1 MQTLNKLCSLNGSM
15 CQQFATLG
23 RKRRVVEVSVLEEVT
38 KSHAS
43 PRSLHVGLRLR
54 VTVSCGLI

>member
-1 MQTLNKLCSLNGSM
+1 VSAVRHIGKKTESCGSY
-15 CQQFATLG
+15 
-23 RKRRVVEVSVLEEVT
+23 SVLEEVT
-38 KSHAS
+38 KNHAS